1 MKKRNEESKQMWLVI
16 RLHFSKMLAC
26 SLRLSLEKY
35 LRKKNLKE
43 VNRNGRGSAVEHLGL
58 EAK

>member
-1 MKKRNEESKQMWLVI
+1 MLTGAEFGKVLGEEES
-16 RLHFSKMLAC
+16 
-26 SLRLSLEKY
+26 
-35 LRKKNLKE
+35 KE